1 MTYELN
7 IVHIVQ
13 IFYIGIV
20 IGSFMYHIHITPHYK
35 KQTSIKH
42 QEKS

>member
-7 IVHIVQ
+7 IVHIIQ
-13 IFYIGIV
+13 IFFTGIV
-20 IGSFMYHIHITPHYK
+20 ICSLMYAIHINAHLK

>member
-13 IFYIGIV
+13 IFYTGIL
-20 IGSFMYHIHITPHYK
+20 IGSIMYAIHINPHLK

-42 QEKS
+42 QDKS